1 MLVLQH
7 LQLFPN
13 FAADGTGTGT
23 LDLVLSFNMSCGT
36 NWVDGVL
43 FTIPTDIGS
52 VNSSTITGTGGLCGS
67 GSDGSSGQNCNNL
80 DGTYDASTGELLFGT
95 ENTGYGW
102 GAFEG
107 SNNSLSII
115 PLRLVTFRLLMFLS

>member
-1 MLVLQH
+1 
-7 LQLFPN
+7 
-13 FAADGTGTGT
+13 
-23 LDLVLSFNMSCGT
+23 MSCGT

-52 VNSSTITGTGGLCGS
+52 VNSWAITGTGGLCGS

-95 ENTGYGW
+95 ENLDMAGVHLKEVT
-102 GAFEG
+102 
-107 SNNSLSII
+107 NSLSII
-115 PLRLVTFRLLMFLS
+115 PLRLVTFPLLVFLS